1 MLRQAQA
8 QLSQFIAQSS
18 EQCKSFLRND
28 FYRKVALKSRLK
40 RISDDAIAHPKKYVG
55 FAVIG
60 FVLFYMLFSDYGVI
74 SRIRLEIQRAQL
86 QSELNAEIH
95 RTNTLKAQI
104 EAAKKLETVE
114 KLAREKYGFS
124 KTGETIYLI
133 K

>member
-18 EQCKSFLRND
+18 EQCKVFLRND
-28 FYRKVALKSRLK
+28 FYRKVELKSRLK
-40 RISDDAIAHPKKYVG
+40 RISDDAIARPKKYVG

-60 FVLFYMLFSDYGVI
+60 FVFFYMLFSDYGVI
-74 SRIRLEIQRAQL
+74 SRIRLELQRAQL

-124 KTGETIYLI
+124 KAGETIYLI